1 MEYFSAHLED
11 LEELEIDEDEW
22 DIDIDLEEE
31 IDNSQE
37 TITEKIDFEY
47 LNKKID
53 NINFTNIINNLDSI
67 NISIDSN
74 IKEENEYLKKLLI
87 EIENNDLIKDKI
99 ESAKI
104 IKELTEENKRLENI
118 ISRLNIKIDVLDN
131 LLKDSKKLRDLLDYQ
146 QVKLNSYQN
155 ELNHYKNK
163 EKNLKKKKYNL
174 SDLLNLRAEGKTY
187 REIAKLYG
195 VKHST
200 IYYRINK
207 ARK

>member
-53 NINFTNIINNLDSI
+53 NINFTNIINNLDPI

>member
-1 MEYFSAHLED
+1 MEYFSAHVED

-53 NINFTNIINNLDSI
+53 NINFTNIINNLDPI

-163 EKNLKKKKYNL
+163 EKNLNKKKYNL